1 MIRRLTPLARPFAAL
16 GAKRVR
22 CAASTAVDADALG
35 RVYPADDPKLKEAF
49 AELTDL
55 ADARLGAKVLFATD
69 EWFATAD
76 NLLKPEEPHFDA
88 TTFCEQGKVM
98 DGWESRRRRHAGHD
112 WCVLRLG
119 VPGYVHGV
127 EIDSAHFTGNQAPAV
142 RVFGACIDDDD
153 EDTWLGP
160 KRPTLGVQGT
170 CASPEEIAEARERV
184 EAIAEWH
191 ELVQLTKLRPGYVE
205 DGHSVH
211 RFATAPDAAA
221 RRVTHLLVDAHPDG
235 GLARMRAWGVV
246 GRDFE
251 SELSASA
258 VGSID
263 LLSALHG
270 GRAIGCSNQHY
281 GEPRFLLRP
290 GRGVRMDDGW
300 ETARN
305 PQRPAVIVKD
315 EASGLVHMPG
325 AQDWC
330 VLRLAAVAGAVQS
343 LEIDTA
349 NFRGNYPESVLV
361 EACDAP
367 DASAAALLDG
377 SEGSQEGVQWTTLLP
392 RTTLGPDAIHTFGAD
407 VLASPRASQRA
418 SHLRVTIFPD
428 GGISRVRA
436 FCEAV
441 EPMPTE

>member
-1 MIRRLTPLARPFAAL
+1 
-16 GAKRVR
+16 
-22 CAASTAVDADALG
+22 
-35 RVYPADDPKLKEAF
+35 
-49 AELTDL
+49 
-55 ADARLGAKVLFATD
+55 
-69 EWFATAD
+69 
-76 NLLKPEEPHFDA
+76 
-88 TTFCEQGKVM
+88 
-98 DGWESRRRRHAGHD
+98 
-112 WCVLRLG
+112 
-119 VPGYVHGV
+119 
-127 EIDSAHFTGNQAPAV
+127 
-142 RVFGACIDDDD
+142 
-153 EDTWLGP
+153 
-160 KRPTLGVQGT
+160 
-170 CASPEEIAEARERV
+170 
-184 EAIAEWH
+184 
-191 ELVQLTKLRPGYVE
+191 
-205 DGHSVH
+205 
-211 RFATAPDAAA
+211 
-221 RRVTHLLVDAHPDG
+221 
-235 GLARMRAWGVV
+235 
-246 GRDFE
+246 
-251 SELSASA
+251 
-258 VGSID
+258 
-263 LLSALHG
+263 
-270 GRAIGCSNQHY
+270 
-281 GEPRFLLRP
+281 LRP